1 MLEQLVNFFSTYAD
15 AILAFAVVGAGVVY
29 LARLGLKINHNYDSL
44 SKDIANVSKEFS
56 KDIANVSKEFSKDIT
71 IVSKDIAN
79 VSKDLAEVKS
89 LIGTLIKSTSRQNE
103 RIAHLEGRMNVRL
116 SPSEDSE
123 DD

>member
-56 KDIANVSKEFSKDIT
+56 KDIT

-89 LIGTLIKSTSRQNE
+89 LIGTLIKSSSRQNE